1 MTRYKNGIDERR
13 RLISILA
20 ETPHEGAALYAACE
34 GAMVAIYLEAGT
46 ATRALAARPRLPNSG
61 PSRFLRPGRRRRRS
75 GA

>member
-46 ATRALAARPRLPNSG
+46 ATRALAADV
-61 PSRFLRPGRRRRRS
+61 LRQQVERARADVRRAGS
-75 GA
+75 ADDQ